1 MNRSITI
8 ITAISIVSIA
18 ISFTTFIMV
27 YNYTSSPPASSTS
40 PNMQSA
46 TATKREFWL
55 FDSDIPHFN
64 ETKMDMPHDVYSM
77 PSMTVNKGDT
87 VVIHFFNIEKPGGDN
102 HSFTIYQ
109 PYNINVVLQ
118 PGQNKTITF
127 TADHVGVF
135 TYLCTFHYPTMR
147 GQLVV
152 MP

>member
-1 MNRSITI
+1 LNRSITI

-27 YNYTSSPPASSTS
+27 YNYTSSPPALSTS
-40 PNMQSA
+40 SNTQSA

-55 FDSDIPHFN
+55 FNSEIPHFN

-87 VVIHFFNIEKPGGDN
+87 VVIHFFNIEEPGGDN

-109 PYNINVVLQ
+109 PYNINVVLH

-127 TADHVGVF
+127 TADHIGVF